1 MTDAPRPA
9 PLPEG
14 MSPQALVDMHET
26 AAAWL
31 MRRSEPGWTGVDER
45 ALEAWLAEAPLH
57 RETFEGMSLI
67 DHDLHQIPLAQHAS
81 WRMAGRNRT
90 ATAAAPARPSATRPG
105 TSTAPGAAGLHSPA
119 WSRRSWASA
128 AVCACVLL
136 LAGGGYGWHR
146 WNNTPSFMLNVATG
160 HGETR
165 AVELPD
171 GSHVTLNIDSSLQVH
186 YYPGRREILLDKG
199 EAFFQVAA
207 DTGRPFTVDSGA
219 SQVKVVGTAFNVR
232 AAPPQTVVKVLEG
245 KVEVRPDRHAH
256 PDQVLQ
262 MGPGSGLTIDPATG
276 KTSSLR
282 AAAATVGDW
291 RTGQVQFQQTP
302 LGDVAQELS
311 RYLGQP
317 VALASPELAQLP
329 VSGVLSTA
337 SPQFFLQALPELLP
351 LRVQQTAEGG
361 WRIARR

>member
-1 MTDAPRPA
+1 MTDAPRPT

-14 MSPQALVDMHET
+14 ISPQALVDLHET
-26 AAAWL
+26 AAEWL
-31 MRRSEPGWTGVDER
+31 MRRSEPGWTGADER
-45 ALEAWLAEAPLH
+45 ALEAWLAAAPLH
-57 RETFEGMSLI
+57 RETLEGMALI
-67 DHDLHQIPLAQHAS
+67 DHDLHQIPLAKDPS
-81 WRMAGRNRT
+81 WRPAGRQR
-90 ATAAAPARPSATRPG
+90 ATIAAAPVRAPARPPASQS
-105 TSTAPGAAGLHSPA
+105 STPTWAARG
-119 WSRRSWASA
+119 RRSWASA
-128 AVCACVLL
+128 ALCACVLL

-146 WNNTPSFMLNVATG
+146 WNNTPSFMLDVATG

-165 AVELPD
+165 AIELPD
-171 GSHVTLNIDSSLQVH
+171 GSSVTLNIDSSLQVY

-207 DTGRPFTVDSGA
+207 NTGRPFTVDSGA

-232 AAPPQTVVKVLEG
+232 AAPPQIVVKVLEG
-245 KVEVRPDRHAH
+245 KVEVRPDRRAQ
-256 PDQVLQ
+256 PGQVLR

-276 KTSSLR
+276 QTSSVR
-282 AAAATVGDW
+282 AAASTVGDW

-302 LGDVAQELS
+302 LGDVAHELS

-317 VALASPELAQLP
+317 VALANPDLARLP

-351 LRVQQTAEGG
+351 LRVQPAADGG